1 MNNFTEQRNFKR
13 VRFRCL
19 ATFFVVNGTNKID
32 EVEILDIS
40 ESGAKLSLLKRLQV
54 GDKVT
59 FKFPIGNLNLTCNA
73 TIMWGQV
80 GIERGF
86 LYGCKFDLL
95 ATNKQLLKLII
106 EQFYHNNFIYIY
118 KDKST
123 KIVENMICKLDISV
137 SDIDTLFQ
145 YSSWLLGEIN
155 QSNKLASTIFKNLV
169 NRFEEYGNNN
179 LNYFKV
185 SIYEYEEFKH
195 ILDFAIS
202 SLYAD
207 NLNIKALKLEIID
220 ISPLKSE
227 KAYNL
232 RQKFNSFPTDM
243 KIDIISEISKYL
255 SDINNNE

>member
-19 ATFFVVNGTNKID
+19 ATFFVVNGTKKID

-73 TIMWGQV
+73 TIIWGQV

-86 LYGCKFDLL
+86 IYGCKFDLL

-123 KIVENMICKLDISV
+123 KIVENMTCKLDIAI

-145 YSSWLLGEIN
+145 YSSWLLGEVN
-155 QSNKLASTIFKNLV
+155 QSNKLASTILKNLV

-179 LNYFKV
+179 LNYIKI

-202 SLYAD
+202 SLYND
-207 NLNIKALKLEIID
+207 NLNIKALKLETID
-220 ISPLKSE
+220 ISPLTCE
-227 KAYNL
+227 KACNL
-232 RQKFNSFPTDM
+232 RQKFVVLPSDI
-243 KIDIISEISKYL
+243 KIDILLQISKYL
-255 SDINNNE
+255 SDTNNNE